1 MEDIG
6 RVTPAT
12 ADVLRVLLEQL
23 GEELWGLKVIQL
35 TGRPA
40 GSVYPILEKLESAG
54 WVESHWESDEK
65 RRGPRRRLYLLA
77 AEART
82 PARHYVAK
90 AEKRQHAV
98 GRRSPELGPA

>member
-6 RVTPAT
+6 RITPAT
-12 ADVLRVLLEQL
+12 ADVLRVFLEQL

-40 GSVYPILEKLESAG
+40 GSVYPILDKLESAG
-54 WVESHWESDEK
+54 WVESQWDTDEQ
-65 RRGPRRRLYLLA
+65 RRGPRRRLYVLA

-82 PARHYVAK
+82 PARRYVAK
-90 AEKRQHAV
+90 AETRQQTL
-98 GRRSPELGPA
+98 GRHSPRWGTA